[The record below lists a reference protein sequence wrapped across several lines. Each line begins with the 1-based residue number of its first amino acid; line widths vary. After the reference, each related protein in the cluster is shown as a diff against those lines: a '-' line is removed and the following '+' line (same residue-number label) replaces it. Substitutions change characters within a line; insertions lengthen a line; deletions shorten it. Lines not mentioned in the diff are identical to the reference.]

1 MKHLFSASILT
12 DPYKGCSQSVQLSA
26 VQMTV
31 FSNKNRLMVPCGT
44 SSGTTRTK
52 FCPDLPAEHQ
62 ISVLVSVA
70 SPVVLHPQF
79 AAQLLRGG
87 SAS

>member
-31 FSNKNRLMVPCGT
+31 FSNKNRLMVPYGT
-44 SSGTTRTK
+44 RSGPTRAK
-52 FCPDLPAEHQ
+52 FCPDLPAEHR

-70 SPVVLHPQF
+70 ITIREHEMCELNE
-79 AAQLLRGG
+79 
-87 SAS
+87 